1 MKPVHLAA
9 FALLAAFAVGADS
22 GIRFRA
28 ELTGLEEVP
37 ANFSSATGFFSARAV
52 DGDTAIEY
60 ELSYAGFATDVM
72 ASHVHFGQPNVN
84 GGVSFFLCG
93 GGGKPICPP
102 RGGTVTWTVLASDVV
117 GPVNQG
123 IVAGDL
129 AAILQM
135 MRDGFAYANVHTMR
149 SPAGEIRG
157 QIKAIGGS
165 Q

>member
-9 FALLAAFAVGADS
+9 FAVLATFTVGADS
-22 GIRFRA
+22 GARFRA

-72 ASHVHFGQPNVN
+72 AAHVHFGQPNVN

-93 GGGKPICPP
+93 GGGKAACPL
-102 RGGTVTWTVLASDVV
+102 RSGTVTGRVIASDVR
-117 GPVNQG
+117 GPENQG
-123 IVAGDL
+123 ILPGDL
-129 AAILQM
+129 DAILQM
-135 MRDGFAYANVHTMR
+135 MRQGFAYANAHSMR
-149 SPAGEIRG
+149 SPNGEIRG
-157 QIKAIGGS
+157 QIKAIGAAE
-165 Q
+165 